1 MLLRGVYFSSIFT
14 EIEQAKVEDSLTEK
28 NSFNLCIDLDLPV
41 FYGGVKV
48 STTELLIDW
57 FLFLNYESYQVL
69 ITLGES

>member
-1 MLLRGVYFSSIFT
+1 M
-14 EIEQAKVEDSLTEK
+14 EDSLTEK